1 MKYLKIIL
9 IILFLPLLAQAA
21 PAPGFLDSLSCIES
35 GNCQLADVA
44 AGFISLI
51 RLLLGA
57 MGAVA
62 LLYFVVGGFQLMTS
76 QGNQEKVRNGQRT
89 MVNTLIALAIAF
101 TSYLLLNFFV
111 NNILNVKSD
120 YKITGTPMPRQ
131 EQTGGE
137 CSGKA
142 QGEACNSSELN
153 YVCSGPELQDVCVTK
168 CALINMIPSNKESL
182 DFYGLGFACNDIT
195 SNAGAFHLSNKCPG
209 NTNNVCILYES
220 GSAVL
225 DSYLN
230 SAAATWM
237 KATIDGLQQ

>member
-1 MKYLKIIL
+1 MKYLKVIL

-89 MVNTLIALAIAF
+89 MVNTVIALAIAF

-111 NNILNVKSD
+111 NNILNVKQE
-120 YKITGTPMPRQ
+120 YKITGSSTPRE
-131 EQTGGE
+131 EQNGGE

-153 YVCSGPELQDVCVTK
+153 YVCSGSEFKDQCITK
-168 CALINMIPSNKESL
+168 CALLNLTEREILAANNLSWKCASMSANANGYYQDLCDQSIGEACFITRNGVIMTDAEVQEILNIIN
-182 DFYGLGFACNDIT
+182 
-195 SNAGAFHLSNKCPG
+195 
-209 NTNNVCILYES
+209 
-220 GSAVL
+220 
-225 DSYLN
+225 
-230 SAAATWM
+230 
-237 KATIDGLQQ
+237 

>member
-1 MKYLKIIL
+1 MKYLKVIL

-21 PAPGFLDSLSCIES
+21 PAPGFLDSLSCMES

-76 QGNQEKVRNGQRT
+76 QGNQERVRNGQRT
-89 MVNTLIALAIAF
+89 MINTVFALVIAF

-111 NNILNVKSD
+111 NNILNVKQE
-120 YKITGTPMPRQ
+120 YKITGSSTPRE
-131 EQTGGE
+131 EQSGGE

-142 QGEACNSSELN
+142 QGEVCNSSELN
-153 YVCSGPELQDVCVTK
+153 YVCSGSELKDVCVSK
-168 CALINMIPSNKESL
+168 CALINMIPSNKSSL
-182 DFYGLGFACNDIT
+182 NAVNLSFACGSIT
-195 SNAGAFHLSNKCPG
+195 ANPGAFHFSDKCPG
-209 NTNNVCILYES
+209 NTNNVCILYRG
-220 GSAVL
+220 GSSVWI
-225 DSYLN
+225 STLN
-230 SAAATWM
+230 S
-237 KATIDGLQQ
+237 DPVLEEVVNSLQQ